1 MLSAVR
7 RLRAAGASPR
17 DIARSLG
24 IKPAVVAPLVRQIA
38 AETAGNSDGELVGC
52 WVSPG
57 WSAELL
63 VARRERW
70 DDVDLGPS
78 GPKGMVL
85 ALVART
91 ERRDG
96 VVICGY
102 LVDTFCLGVK
112 NVIGPER
119 LRRRDLSSFIRTYFV
134 AFPAPPIPAPIELA
148 QHVVLGAMAYAAS
161 LGFTPHPDFEPA
173 RGHLGVLDEPCAISF
188 GRYGKPVY
196 VQGPYDDPHAVIDAL
211 RTKLGPGG
219 FAVAA

>member
-1 MLSAVR
+1 MHEGEMLSAVR

-38 AETAGNSDGELVGC
+38 AETAGNGDGELVGC

-57 WSAELL
+57 WSAELV

-70 DDVDLGPS
+70 DDVDLGTN

-85 ALVART
+85 ALVTRT

-112 NVIGPER
+112 T
-119 LRRRDLSSFIRTYFV
+119 SS
-134 AFPAPPIPAPIELA
+134 
-148 QHVVLGAMAYAAS
+148 
-161 LGFTPHPDFEPA
+161 A
-173 RGHLGVLDEPCAISF
+173 RSG
-188 GRYGKPVY
+188 
-196 VQGPYDDPHAVIDAL
+196 
-211 RTKLGPGG
+211 
-219 FAVAA
+219 